1 MSYKKNIIYFLVI
14 FLGYNVNSKDS
25 NELVFHNSPK
35 KIENIFLQSVN
46 GDEIELQKF
55 SKNILI
61 VNFWA
66 TWCAPCVKEM
76 PDLLKLEDKLGKKF
90 KVIFISLDSDPLVSI
105 PKFIKRN
112 KLKAFSSFVDTDF
125 SLSNKLSV
133 KIMPTTL
140 IINERSEEVARLSG
154 YANWLSK
161 DIISKL
167 ENL

>member
-1 MSYKKNIIYFLVI
+1 MSYIKNIIYFLVI
-14 FLGYNVNSKDS
+14 FLGYNLNAKDS
-25 NELVFHNSPK
+25 NELVFHNNPK
-35 KIENIFLQSVN
+35 KIENILLKNIN
-46 GDEIELQKF
+46 GDKIELQKF

-76 PDLLKLEDKLGKKF
+76 PDLLELEEMLGKRF
-90 KVIFISLDSDPLVSI
+90 KVIFISLDSDPSVSI
-105 PKFIKRN
+105 PKFIRRN
-112 KLKAFSSFVDTDF
+112 KLKEFSSFVDTDF

-140 IINERSEEVARLSG
+140 IINEKSQEVARLSG